1 MKAMLVAFAVLS
13 SAGCGV
19 IGSPI
24 PPEDVGVAPVIERQ
38 QRLDALEAAKKEAVE
53 SQPAVEPQGQ
63 DVELPDLRPVG
74 TR

>member
-1 MKAMLVAFAVLS
+1 VKAMLVVFAVLS
-13 SAGCGV
+13 SAACGV

-24 PPEDVGVAPVIERQ
+24 PPEEVGVAPVIERQ

-53 SQPAVEPQGQ
+53 SQPVAEPQGQ

>member
-1 MKAMLVAFAVLS
+1 MKAMVAAFAFLS
-13 SAGCGV
+13 CAACGV

-38 QRLDALEAAKKEAVE
+38 RRLDALEGAKQGAAE
-53 SQPAVEPQGQ
+53 SQPAVEPQENL
-63 DVELPDLRPVG
+63 ELPDLRPVG

>member
-1 MKAMLVAFAVLS
+1 MLVAFVVLS
-13 SAGCGV
+13 SAACGV

>member
-13 SAGCGV
+13 SAACGV

-53 SQPAVEPQGQ
+53 SQPVVEPQGQ

>member
-1 MKAMLVAFAVLS
+1 MVVAFAVLS
-13 SAGCGV
+13 SAACGV

-38 QRLDALEAAKKEAVE
+38 QRLDALEAAKKKEAFE
-53 SQPAVEPQGQ
+53 SQPVVEPQGQ